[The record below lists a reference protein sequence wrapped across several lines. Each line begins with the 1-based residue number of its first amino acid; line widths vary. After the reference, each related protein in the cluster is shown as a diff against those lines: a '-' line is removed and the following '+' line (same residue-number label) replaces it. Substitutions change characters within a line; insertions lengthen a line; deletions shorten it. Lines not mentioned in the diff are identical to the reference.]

1 MKIIFS
7 FLLLN
12 FLFINFISAQ
22 NASQREM
29 IMRNTDV
36 QQLDILRAK
45 FDDDYKDR
53 QIRINN
59 YLISN
64 PSKKRFFFEGEVRK
78 EIYDVINDTEV
89 IYYSTSNFGSSRT
102 SRADRL
108 YSGGSLG
115 INIQGQDM
123 TAYVWDGGAARST
136 HVEFPNNK
144 VIIADGASID
154 NHATHVTGTVVAQG
168 ITPSLRGIAFEAS
181 AVSYNWTN
189 DYSEMS
195 IEAAGGM
202 LVSNHS
208 YWIGSNSNTWMYGSY
223 DNRARGF
230 DQIAVAAPYYLGVT
244 AAGND
249 RNDFSDPILL
259 DYLTSKGGYNLTRGM
274 QNAKNFLTV
283 GAVNQV
289 VDYTGPDSVIMSNFS
304 SWGPTDDGRIKPD
317 IVAKGVSV
325 RSTISS
331 SDTANG
337 VLQGTS
343 MASPAVAGSSVLLQQ
358 LYFSLFD
365 AYMRAATLKG
375 LILHTA
381 SEAGV
386 YDGPDYEY
394 GWGLINTEKAAS
406 LLLSKQISASIVDEL
421 ILNNSSSYSFSVQ
434 TNASGPLSISISW
447 TDPAGVANTTS
458 QIDPSNLNLINDL
471 DLRVA
476 KGSDVYFPWTLNPAN
491 PSDGAIR
498 TVDNFRDNFEKVQI
512 DDANGI
518 YNVTVSHKGSLS
530 TGSQRFSI
538 IVSSDNG
545 VTRLS
550 NDLFN
555 FNNSISLYPNPAKN
569 TLNVNINT
577 IYNNATL
584 SIVDLQG
591 RLIKSQ
597 SLLDT
602 KTTIDVANL
611 QSGVYIV
618 KVDSSDGSYTKKFI
632 KE

>member
-1 MKIIFS
+1 MKINFT

-12 FLFINFISAQ
+12 FLFMNFISAQ
-22 NASQREM
+22 NARQREM
-29 IMRNTDV
+29 IVRNTDV

-45 FDDDYKDR
+45 FDDDYIIR
-53 QIRINN
+53 QTRINN

-64 PSKKRFFFEGEVRK
+64 PSKKRSFFEGEVRK
-78 EIYDVINDTEV
+78 EIYDVINNTEV

-102 SRADRL
+102 SRADKL

-123 TAYVWDGGAARST
+123 TAYIWDGGAARST

-144 VIIADGASID
+144 VIIADDASID

-168 ITPSLRGIAFEAS
+168 VNSSLRGIAFDAS

-189 DYSEMS
+189 DYSEMTT
-195 IEAAGGM
+195 EAATGM

-249 RNDFSDPILL
+249 RNDFSDPVLL

-289 VDYTGPDSVIMSNFS
+289 VEYTGSDSVVMSNFS

-343 MASPAVAGSSVLLQQ
+343 MASPAVAGSAILLQQ
-358 LYFSLFD
+358 LNFSLFD

-381 SEAGV
+381 SEAGI

-406 LLLSKQISASIVDEL
+406 VLLSKQNGMAIVDEL
-421 ILNNSSSYSFSVQ
+421 LLTNSNTYSVAVQANGPNPLNV
-434 TNASGPLSISISW
+434 SISW

-471 DLRVA
+471 DLRVT
-476 KGSDVYFPWTLNPAN
+476 KGTEVYFPWTLNPAN
-491 PSDGAIR
+491 PSDEAIR
-498 TVDNFRDNFEKVQI
+498 TIDNFRDNFEKVQI
-512 DDANGI
+512 DNANGI
-518 YNVTVSHKGSLS
+518 YNVTVSHKGTLS

-545 VTRLS
+545 VTRLN
-550 NDLFN
+550 NDSFN
-555 FNNSISLYPNPAKN
+555 INNSISLYPNPAKN
-569 TLNVNINT
+569 TLNVNVNT
-577 IYNNATL
+577 MYNNATL

-591 RLIKSQ
+591 RIINTQ
-597 SLLDT
+597 RVLDT
-602 KTTIDVANL
+602 ISIVDVANL

-618 KVDSSDGSYTKKFI
+618 RIDAEEGSYTKKFI